1 MLAEQMWDVRKRAE
15 SKMTVRYPFVEGRP
29 KLPLIEMKGTAEVI
43 KEEVGKSGMQF
54 QSILSYKITY
64 YEYFII
70 ACDEDMYI
78 SGMENKDILHLQH
91 INHFH

>member
-1 MLAEQMWDVRKRAE
+1 MWDVRKRAE

-54 QSILSYKITY
+54 
-64 YEYFII
+64 
-70 ACDEDMYI
+70 
-78 SGMENKDILHLQH
+78 
-91 INHFH
+91 